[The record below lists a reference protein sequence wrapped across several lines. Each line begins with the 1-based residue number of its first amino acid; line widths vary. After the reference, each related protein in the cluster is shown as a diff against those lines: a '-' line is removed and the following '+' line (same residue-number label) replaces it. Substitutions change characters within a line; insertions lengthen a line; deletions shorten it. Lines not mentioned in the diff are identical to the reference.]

1 MFQPAG
7 HIQEVT
13 HKHILWVVLKTL
25 QCFYRVGNMNFSY
38 NAQM

>member
-13 HKHILWVVLKTL
+13 HKHILWVVPKTL
-25 QCFYRVGNMNFSY
+25 QCFLQGR
-38 NAQM
+38 